1 MWVARFLK
9 AVPAIQYDF
18 PTARFILLTLT
29 VRNCNIKDLRSTVR
43 EMNDSFHRL
52 VKRKEFPAIGF
63 AKSLEVTRSEIG
75 EAHPHFHILMM
86 VPSGYFKS
94 GNYLSQERWGL
105 LWKDCLRVSYEPR
118 VDVRAIKPKKG
129 KPESEAL
136 PSAICET
143 FKYSIKPE
151 HLISDKDFL
160 LELTDQL
167 HKTRAIS
174 LGGEFK
180 NYLIEDEPDDLIGES
195 EKLDELLSNSVTF
208 GWREW
213 LNRYVQVSK

>member
-1 MWVARFLK
+1 MWVARFLR

-18 PTARFILLTLT
+18 PKARFIFLTLT
-29 VRNCNIKDLRSTVR
+29 VRNCDVKDLRSTLK
-43 EMNDSFHRL
+43 EMNESFHRL

-63 AKSLEVTRSEIG
+63 VKSLEVTRSEIG

-86 VPSGYFKS
+86 VNSSYFDGK
-94 GNYLSQERWGL
+94 NYLSQERWGL
-105 LWKDCLRVSYEPR
+105 LWKDCLRISYDPM
-118 VDVRAIKPKKG
+118 VNVKAIKPKKG

-143 FKYSIKPE
+143 FKYSIKPAD
-151 HLISDKDFL
+151 LISDKDFL
-160 LELTDQL
+160 LELTNQL
-167 HKTRAIS
+167 HKTRAVS

-195 EKLDELLSNSVTF
+195 EKLDELLSSSVTF
-208 GWREW
+208 GWREM